1 MSIISWLSS
10 VGRQL
15 FRNKNSRKLINDFG
29 QILSRSGIYHALI
42 DCKKTEIDIKSEYD
56 LARFFIKENEKKIK
70 KLFEKLK
77 YVYYSQ
83 WSFEGKFQIEYIV
96 DNHKITASFWDFSDI
111 YINDGFAKK
120 IGAII
125 LAYRNDN
132 LTLGTQ
138 DAHHKL
144 LVQLN
149 IKFDNIYE
157 IKEVIL

>member
-29 QILSRSGIYHALI
+29 QILSRSGIYRALI
-42 DCKKTEIDIKSEYD
+42 DCEKIDIDIKNEYG
-56 LARFFIKENEKKIK
+56 LARFLIKENEKKLK
-70 KLFEKLK
+70 TLFEKLK

-83 WSFEGKFQIEYIV
+83 WSFDGKFQVEYIV

-111 YINDGFAKK
+111 YTNDGFAKK
-120 IGAII
+120 IGAMI
-125 LAYRNDN
+125 LTYRNGD

-144 LVQLN
+144 LIQRD
-149 IKFDNIYE
+149 IKLDNISE
-157 IKEVIL
+157 IKDVIL

>member
-29 QILSRSGIYHALI
+29 QILSRSGIYRALI
-42 DCKKTEIDIKSEYD
+42 DCEKIDIDIKNEYG
-56 LARFFIKENEKKIK
+56 LARFLIKENEKKLK
-70 KLFEKLK
+70 TLFEKLK

-83 WSFEGKFQIEYIV
+83 WSFEGKFQVEYIV

-120 IGAII
+120 IGAVI

-144 LVQLN
+144 LIQRN
-149 IKFDNIYE
+149 IKFDNIHE

>member
-1 MSIISWLSS
+1 MNITNWLSLA
-10 VGRQL
+10 GRNI
-15 FRNKNSRKLINDFG
+15 FRTRNSKRLISDFE
-29 QILSRSGIYHALI
+29 QILSRSGLYRALI
-42 DCKKTEIDIKSEYD
+42 DCEKTEIDIKSEYD
-56 LARFFIKENEKKIK
+56 LARFFIKENEKSFK

-83 WSFEGKFQIEYIV
+83 WSFEGKFQVEYIV

-132 LTLGTQ
+132 LTLGAQ

-144 LVQLN
+144 LIQRN
-149 IKFDNIYE
+149 IKFDNIHE